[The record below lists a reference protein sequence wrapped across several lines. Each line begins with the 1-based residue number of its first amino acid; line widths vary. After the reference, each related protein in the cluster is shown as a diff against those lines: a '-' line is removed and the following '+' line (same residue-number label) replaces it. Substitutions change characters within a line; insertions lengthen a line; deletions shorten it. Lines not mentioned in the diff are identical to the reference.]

1 MAKSLKPKK
10 GLEVKIIAGK
20 YKGQVGKV
28 LTVFPK
34 TNKLTIE
41 NINVVKRHKKPDQ
54 QNQSGGIINKEM
66 PIDISNVKAVS
77 YTHLTLPTN
86 REV

>member
-1 MAKSLKPKK
+1 MSKSLKPKK

-34 TNKLTIE
+34 TNKLIIE

-66 PIDISNVKAVS
+66 QIDISNVKVIA
-77 YTHLTLPTN
+77 N
-86 REV
+86 G